1 LKEEKEEKWDGEREK
16 LKKENESFFSSL
28 ETERKMERR
37 IFYSYND

>member
-28 ETERKMERR
+28 ETERKNGKKK
-37 IFYSYND
+37 FLFV